1 MKKIF
6 ILINL
11 FLITFILHAQKKGLE
26 NNKVLMNG
34 EAYSTKPI
42 MISFYKSFLFEE
54 DNMIFDIFISNKNIH
69 LRKFNLSTLDIEKS
83 ESFDLFTKE
92 VSLEKVLKIKGRIF
106 MFYALR
112 EGDFNNYKESL
123 YYREIDPKTCSF
135 KGKGKLLINTDSEVT
150 SVYESGYSSYNN
162 FEIKLTP
169 DSELMAVSYKI
180 DKLKK
185 EKAIYCYKVFDAEF
199 NLQWEKD
206 ITMPHDMEY
215 IEGIDFSINKQGDI
229 FSAFYVYGN
238 KYKYYTNSKLQKD
251 FEVEIYKIEA
261 SSDKPYKYTIKI
273 DSNYV
278 ANSVK
283 FVQTEEG
290 VKCVGLSSFVAYN
303 NRFFGPSS
311 IFIFNP
317 QNSTSEI
324 KNHVISDSII
334 YLNEK
339 ASTIANH
346 KGMKRRYGEGKYK
359 SYVSDLGIER
369 VQVLEDGS
377 ILLVAEQSRTVNR
390 SAVIPIGAALPSL
403 LIIPNFNMIFESAYF
418 TKINKDG
425 SLAWINKLVKKQET
439 DMQVTVDGY
448 NKLGKD
454 MVIIEDENKI
464 NIIYND
470 HLKNL
475 SLNNTKPPKRL
486 NNRKNG
492 VLVKYSINNTTGN
505 SDKEFFSK
513 SNKINDVK
521 INQFNT
527 SCFVT
532 EYEGS
537 VIFEITKSNH
547 SRLMKFNVNK

>member
-1 MKKIF
+1 MKKTL

-11 FLITFILHAQKKGLE
+11 FLITFTLLAQKKGLE
-26 NNKVLMNG
+26 NNKVLNEG
-34 EAYSTKPI
+34 ESYKTKTVFI
-42 MISFYKSFLFEE
+42 HLYKSFLFEE
-54 DNMIFDIFISNKNIH
+54 DNMIFDLFLSNKKIY
-69 LRKFNLSTLDIEKS
+69 LRKYNLSTLNLE
-83 ESFDLFTKE
+83 ESANFELFSKE
-92 VSLEKVLKIKGRIF
+92 VSLEKILKIKDRIF
-106 MFYALR
+106 IFYSLR

-135 KGKGKLLINTDSEVT
+135 KDNGELLFKTDLEVT

-162 FEIKLTP
+162 FEIKLSV
-169 DSELMAVSYKI
+169 DSELLAVSYKI

-185 EKAIYCYKVFDAEF
+185 ESAIYCYKVFDTGF
-199 NLQWEKD
+199 NLKWEKD
-206 ITMPHDMEY
+206 IKMPYEVEY
-215 IEGIDFSINKQGDI
+215 LQGIDFEINKQGDI

-238 KYKYYTNSKLQKD
+238 KNKYLTNSKLQKD
-251 FEVEIYKIEA
+251 FDIEIYKIEA
-261 SSDKPYKYTIKI
+261 SSDKPYKYTVNI

-303 NRFFGPSS
+303 NRFFGPSG

-317 QNSTSEI
+317 RDSTSEI

-334 YLNEK
+334 FLNEK

-346 KGMKRRYGEGKYK
+346 EAIKRRYGEGKYK
-359 SYVSDLGIER
+359 PYVSDLGIESIKI
-369 VQVLEDGS
+369 LEDGS
-377 ILLVAEQSRTVNR
+377 LLLVAEQSRTVNR
-390 SAVIPIGAALPSL
+390 SAVVPIAAAAI
-403 LIIPNFNMIFESAYF
+403 LIVPNFNMMFESAYF

-425 SLAWINKLVKKQET
+425 SVAWINKLVKKQET

-454 MVIIEDENKI
+454 MVIIEDESKI

-475 SLNNTKPPKRL
+475 SLNNSKPPKRL
-486 NNRKNG
+486 KNRRNG
-492 VLVKYSINNTTGN
+492 VLLKYSINKTSGN
-505 SDKEFFSK
+505 STKEFFSK
-513 SNKINDVK
+513 VNKINDVK
-521 INQFNT
+521 VDQFNT
-527 SCFVT
+527 FYFVT
-532 EYEGS
+532 HHDGS
-537 VIFEITKSNH
+537 AIFEITKNYNSH
-547 SRLMKFNVNK
+547 LVKFNLNK

>member
-1 MKKIF
+1 MCIF
-6 ILINL
+6 LVTVSLI
-11 FLITFILHAQKKGLE
+11 AQKNELKG
-26 NNKVLMNG
+26 NKVLMNG
-34 EAYSTKPI
+34 DAYSNKPI
-42 MISFYKSFLFEE
+42 MIYHYKSFLFEE
-54 DNMIFDIFISNKNIH
+54 ANMIFDIFISNKNIH
-69 LRKFNLSTLDIEKS
+69 LRKFNLTTLNLEKS
-83 ESFDLFTKE
+83 ETFDLFTKE
-92 VSLEKVLKIKGRIF
+92 VSLEKVLKIKDKIF

-123 YYREIDPKTCSF
+123 YYREIDPNTCSF
-135 KGKGKLLINTDSEVT
+135 KGKGKLLINTDFEVT

-162 FEIKLTP
+162 FEIKLTAN
-169 DSELMAVSYKI
+169 SELMAVSYKI

-185 EKAIYCYKVFDAEF
+185 EKAIYCYKVFDTEF

-206 ITMPHDMEY
+206 ITMPHDVEY

-238 KYKYYTNSKLQKD
+238 KNKYFTNSKLQKD
-251 FEVEIYKIEA
+251 FEVEVYKIEA
-261 SSDKPYKYTIKI
+261 SSDKPYKYTINI

-303 NRFFGPSS
+303 NRFFGPSG

-317 QNSTSEI
+317 QDSTSEI

-334 YLNEK
+334 FLNEK

-346 KGMKRRYGEGKYK
+346 EAIKRRYGEDKYK
-359 SYVSDLGIER
+359 AYVSDLRIESIKI
-369 VQVLEDGS
+369 LDDGS
-377 ILLVAEQSRTVNR
+377 ILLVAEQSRIVNR
-390 SAVIPIGAALPSL
+390 SGVIPIGAAFPSV
-403 LIIPNFNMIFESAYF
+403 LIIPNFNMMFESAYF

-475 SLNNTKPPKRL
+475 SLNNSKSPKRL
-486 NNRKNG
+486 KNRRNG
-492 VLVKYSINNTTGN
+492 VLFKYSINKTSGN
-505 SDKEFFSK
+505 STKEFFSK
-513 SNKINDVK
+513 ANKINDVK
-521 INQFNT
+521 VNQFNT

>member
-1 MKKIF
+1 MKKAL

-11 FLITFILHAQKKGLE
+11 FLITFILFAQKKGLE

-34 EAYSTKPI
+34 EAYGTKPI

-54 DNMIFDIFISNKNIH
+54 ENMIFDIFISNKNIH

-92 VSLEKVLKIKGRIF
+92 VSLEKVLKIKDRIF

-123 YYREIDPKTCSF
+123 YYREIDPNTCSF
-135 KGKGKLLINTDSEVT
+135 EGKGKLLINTDFEVT
-150 SVYESGYSSYNN
+150 SVYESGYPSYNN
-162 FEIKLTP
+162 FEIKLT
-169 DSELMAVSYKI
+169 DDNELMAVSYKI

-206 ITMPHDMEY
+206 ITMPHDIEY
-215 IEGIDFSINKQGDI
+215 IEGIDFSIDNQGDI
-229 FSAFYVYGN
+229 YSAFNVYEN
-238 KYKYYTNSKLQKD
+238 KNKQFKDSKLQKA
-251 FEVEIYKIEA
+251 FEIELYKIEK
-261 SSDKPYKYTIKI
+261 SSATPYYYTLKI
-273 DSNYV
+273 DSNYA

-290 VKCVGLSSFVAYN
+290 VKCVGLSSFIGYN
-303 NRFFGPSS
+303 NRFSDPSG
-311 IFIFNP
+311 FFMFNP
-317 QNSTSEI
+317 QDSISEI
-324 KNHVISDSII
+324 KNYIIPDSII

-339 ASTIANH
+339 ASTITTQESI
-346 KGMKRRYGEGKYK
+346 KRRYGKNKFK
-359 SYVSDLGIER
+359 SYISNLSIER
-369 VQVLEDGS
+369 VQVLKDGS
-377 ILLVAEQSRTVNR
+377 VLLVAEQSRTVNR
-390 SAVIPIGAALPSL
+390 SGFIPLASSTIL
-403 LIIPNFNMIFESAYF
+403 LIQDFNMMFESAYF

-425 SLAWINKLVKKQET
+425 SLAWIDKLVKKQET
-439 DMQVTVDGY
+439 DMQITVDGY

-475 SLNNTKPPKRL
+475 SLNNSKPPKRL
-486 NNRKNG
+486 KNRRNG
-492 VLVKYSINNTTGN
+492 VLLKYSINKISGN
-505 SDKEFFSK
+505 STKDFFSK

-521 INQFNT
+521 VSQFNT

-537 VIFEITKSNH
+537 VVFEITKSNH
-547 SRLMKFNVNK
+547 SRLMKFNLNK